1 MRQGEIVSAA
11 LGSLCS
17 NPVRSLLTAFG
28 VTVGVTAVVVLVGV
42 VSGIGGFVQQ
52 QFENMLSARAFSIS
66 RHNPGFHDAESM
78 AKSRSWPPLTYSEAE
93 ALAECVTTAAA
104 VSWRGNASGT
114 VIRHGL
120 SAGDVMI
127 QGLSPSHEEVSGSDI
142 AAGRFF
148 NWAEDESCSRVC
160 ILGSGVTE
168 ALELTSDSIGVSVLI
183 EGHRFTVIGLNEA
196 AGSVMGRSLDD
207 NVSVPFNTF
216 RNLFARPDTD
226 VRITVLPAE
235 GVEMEACQEEATQ
248 VLRRLRGLASEE
260 DDNFYIVTQESA
272 LSSINELLSGVAA
285 VTIGIA
291 AISLLVGGIGIMNIT
306 LVSVAERTTE
316 IGTRRALGATRG
328 NVVVQFL
335 AEAVMVSTIGGLI
348 GLLLGILVVFGV
360 NRLTPLPAVISGW
373 SVTAA
378 LGFSGVVGLLFGVFP
393 AWKASRLV
401 PMEALRHE

>member
-11 LGSLCS
+11 LGSLRS

-28 VTVGVTAVVVLVGV
+28 VTVGVMAVVVLVGV
-42 VSGIGGFVQQ
+42 VAGIGGFVQQ
-52 QFENMLSARAFSIS
+52 QFESMLSATAFSIS
-66 RHNPGFHDAESM
+66 RHNPGFHDVESM
-78 AKSRSWPPLTYSEAE
+78 TRSRSWPSLTYSEAE
-93 ALAECVTTAAA
+93 ALFEYMTTARA
-104 VSWRGNASGT
+104 VSWSANASGT

-120 SAGDVMI
+120 SAGGVQI
-127 QGLSPSHEEVSGSDI
+127 QGLSPSSEEVSGSEI
-142 AAGRFF
+142 TAGRFF
-148 NWAEDESCSRVC
+148 NWAEDEACSRVC
-160 ILGSGVTE
+160 ILGSGVAE
-168 ALELTSDSIGVSVLI
+168 ALLLTRDSLGTSVLI
-183 EGHRFTVIGLNEA
+183 EGHRFTVIGLNKA

-207 NVSVPFNTF
+207 NVSVPFSTF
-216 RNLFARPDTD
+216 RNLFSRPDTD

-235 GVEMEACQEEATQ
+235 GVGMETCREEAVQ
-248 VLRRLRGLASEE
+248 LLRRLRGLTSEE

-306 LVSVAERTTE
+306 LVSVSERTTE

-348 GLLLGILVVFGV
+348 GLLLGILAVLGV
-360 NRLTPLPAVISGW
+360 SRLTPLPAAVSGW
-373 SVTAA
+373 SVVAA
-378 LGFSGVVGLLFGVFP
+378 LGFSGIVGLLFGVFP

>member
-11 LGSLCS
+11 LGSLRS
-17 NPVRSLLTAFG
+17 NPVRTLLTAFG

-52 QFENMLSARAFSIS
+52 QFESMLSASAFSIS
-66 RHNPGFHDAESM
+66 RHNPGFHDIESM
-78 AKSRSWPPLTYSEAE
+78 TKSRSWPALTYTEAE
-93 ALAECVTTAAA
+93 ALDEYMTTAGA
-104 VSWRGNASGT
+104 VSWSANAGGT

-127 QGLSPSHEEVSGSDI
+127 QGLSPSHEDVSGSDI

-148 NWAEDESCSRVC
+148 NWAEDEACSRVC
-160 ILGSGVTE
+160 ILGSGVAE
-168 ALELTSDSIGVSVLI
+168 ALELTSDSLGLSVLI
-183 EGHRFTVIGLNEA
+183 EGHRFTVIGFDEA

-207 NVSVPFNTF
+207 NVSVPFSTF

-235 GVEMEACQEEATQ
+235 GVDMETCREEAVQ
-248 VLRRLRGLASEE
+248 VLRRLRGLSSEE

-335 AEAVMVSTIGGLI
+335 AEAVTVSTIGGLI
-348 GLLLGILVVFGV
+348 GLLLGVLLVFGV
-360 NRLTPLPAVISGW
+360 NRLTPLPAVVSGW
-373 SVTAA
+373 SVAAA

>member
-1 MRQGEIVSAA
+1 
-11 LGSLCS
+11 
-17 NPVRSLLTAFG
+17 
-28 VTVGVTAVVVLVGV
+28 
-42 VSGIGGFVQQ
+42 
-52 QFENMLSARAFSIS
+52 
-66 RHNPGFHDAESM
+66 
-78 AKSRSWPPLTYSEAE
+78 
-93 ALAECVTTAAA
+93 
-104 VSWRGNASGT
+104 
-114 VIRHGL
+114 
-120 SAGDVMI
+120 MI

-142 AAGRFF
+142 SAGRFF
-148 NWAEDESCSRVC
+148 NWAEDEACSRVC
-160 ILGSGVTE
+160 ILGSGVAE
-168 ALELTSDSIGVSVLI
+168 ALELTPDSIGVSVLI

-196 AGSVMGRSLDD
+196 TGSVMGRSLDD

-226 VRITVLPAE
+226 VRITVLPSE
-235 GVEMEACQEEATQ
+235 GVDMEACQEEAVQ
-248 VLRRLRGLASEE
+248 VLRRLRGLESEE

-348 GLLLGILVVFGV
+348 GLLLGVLLVLGV
-360 NRLTPLPAVISGW
+360 NRMTPLPAVVSGW
-373 SVTAA
+373 SVAAA